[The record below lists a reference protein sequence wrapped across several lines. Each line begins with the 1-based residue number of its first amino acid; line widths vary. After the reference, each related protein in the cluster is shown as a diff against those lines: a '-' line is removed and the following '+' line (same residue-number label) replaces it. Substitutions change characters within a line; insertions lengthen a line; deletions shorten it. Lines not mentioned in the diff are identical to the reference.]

1 MKQMPNLSFFK
12 FSPEQWLTGKIQ
24 LLSAVEKGI
33 FIDLAARIW
42 QAGGSLENSPVLHRV
57 LRVEKGT
64 LCEAFQAFV
73 ELDILQ
79 IEDGLLR
86 MKFIT
91 EQITAIEEYSR
102 RQSEYGKTGGRPK
115 GNPSTEKGYPS
126 QEEGDPKGTPSEKK
140 GSKGNID
147 KDKDKDNINIQR
159 ERENITKE
167 KVSSLFNRRPTTPWS
182 EKETKQLREIAKR
195 PEAIQELASIE
206 ALYNSGYIYRRR
218 DILTLLNNWTVELD
232 RAMARGM
239 GAPGNDVNFT
249 ESERNDNADR
259 F

>member
-1 MKQMPNLSFFK
+1 MKKMPNLSFFK

-33 FIDLAARIW
+33 YIDLAARIW

-64 LCEAFQAFV
+64 LCEAFQAFF
-73 ELDILQ
+73 ELGILN
-79 IEDGLLR
+79 ESEGFLS

-91 EQITAIEEYSR
+91 EQLAVINEYSK

-115 GNPSTEKGYPS
+115 GNPSTEKGNPL

-140 GSKGNID
+140 GSKAY
-147 KDKDKDNINIQR
+147 KDKDKDNINILR
-159 ERENITKE
+159 EKENILKE
-167 KVSSLFNRRPTTPWS
+167 KVSLLFNRRQTTPWS

-195 PEAIQELASIE
+195 PEAIQELSSIE

-232 RAMARGM
+232 RAQARGM
-239 GAPGNDVNFT
+239 GALGNDVKFT

>member
-1 MKQMPNLSFFK
+1 MPNLSFFK

-42 QAGGSLENSPVLHRV
+42 KEGGSLENSPVLHRV

-64 LCEAFQAFV
+64 LCEAFQAFI

-79 IEDGLLR
+79 VEGGFLR
-86 MKFIT
+86 MKFIS
-91 EQITAIEEYSR
+91 EQISAVEEYSR
-102 RQSEYGKTGGRPK
+102 RQAEYGKTGGRPK
-115 GNPSTEKGYPS
+115 GNPFEEKSNPL
-126 QEEGDPKGTPSEKK
+126 QNEGNPKGTPSEKK
-140 GSKGNID
+140 GSKGN
-147 KDKDKDNINIQR
+147 KDKDKDNIQR
-159 ERENITKE
+159 EKENILKE
-167 KVSSLFNRRPTTPWS
+167 KVSLLFNRRQTTPWS
-182 EKETKQLREIAKR
+182 EKETKQLREVAKR

-206 ALYNSGYIYRRR
+206 ALYGSGYIYRRR
-218 DILTLLNNWTVELD
+218 DIMTLLNNWTVELD
-232 RAMARGM
+232 RAQARGM
-239 GAPGNDVNFT
+239 GAPGNDVKFT